1 MDPRRPVDD
10 YQLPWRSFADFFLS
24 RPADGTPFLTA
35 LDHEAGTRRTWDS
48 SQWRRQVLAT
58 ARWLRNQGVQPGDAV
73 ATLAGNSAEAL
84 AAAYGC
90 WVLGACCVPLN
101 PADPTTRQAYAVT
114 DAGAALLLHSAHHA
128 ERAAELA
135 AAAPVKLHQTDGLLS
150 TGPADTAT
158 EEDGGDLGV
167 DLSSPALR
175 VYTSGTTGDP
185 KGVVLPAAS
194 LLIDVD
200 ALARTFG
207 WDHQTRVIT
216 VLPIHHV
223 NGLVISSLLPWRTGS
238 STVLCDRFRSDRFW
252 ADVAAERAAVCSMVP
267 TLLEFLL
274 AADGDRPETFT
285 EVYCGAG
292 PLLVET
298 VLDFEDRFQVPVRH
312 LYGLSET
319 TCVAT
324 VMPSLPDVERRHW
337 HRAHDFPSIGPAVP
351 HTEVAILDATGSKVV
366 DPGIR
371 GEIAI
376 RGATLMTGYAGYPA
390 ETATAFDGGWFHSG
404 DEGFWQP
411 APDAAGT
418 PYFFVTGRLK
428 ELIIR
433 GGVNV
438 SPYEIDT
445 VLRTHRAVRYGLA
458 VPFDNRFY
466 GDEIAAYV
474 VPSEPVT
481 EEEILAHC
489 ARHLD
494 HSRRPKVVLFGED
507 IPYTATGKAKRLEL
521 KRRLAPQLAQYRDVP
536 FRKSE
541 PSGRHAR

>member
-1 MDPRRPVDD
+1 MNPRRAVDD
-10 YQLPWRSFADFFLS
+10 YQLPWRTFAELFLS
-24 RPADGTPFLTA
+24 RPDDGTVFLTA
-35 LDHEAGTRRTWDS
+35 LDHEAGTRRTWTAGE
-48 SQWRRQVLAT
+48 WRRQVLAT
-58 ARWLRNQGVQPGDAV
+58 ARWLQDHGVQPGDAV
-73 ATLAGNSAEAL
+73 ATLAGNTAEAL

-101 PADPTTRQAYAVT
+101 PADPTARQAYAVT
-114 DAGAALLLHSAHHA
+114 DAGAALLLHSAQHA

-135 AAAPVKLHQTDGLLS
+135 ASAPVKLHRTDAL
-150 TGPADTAT
+150 PAYDRAGT
-158 EEDGGDLGV
+158 EEDGDDFGV

-185 KGVVLPAAS
+185 KGVVLTAAS
-194 LLIDVD
+194 LLTDCD
-200 ALARTFG
+200 GLARAFG
-207 WDHQTRVIT
+207 WDERTRVIT

-223 NGLVISSLLPWRTGS
+223 NGLVISSLLPWLSGS

-252 ADVAAERAAVCSMVP
+252 ADVASEGATVCSMVP

-274 AADGDRPETFT
+274 AADGERPETLT

-298 VLDFEDRFQVPVRH
+298 VLDFEDRFGVPVRH

-324 VMPSLPDVERRHW
+324 VMPPLPATQRRQW

-351 HTEVAILDATGSKVV
+351 HTEVAVLDAAGNPAEAGV
-366 DPGIR
+366 R
-371 GEIAI
+371 GEIVI
-376 RGATLMTGYAGYPA
+376 RGATLMTGYAGRPA
-390 ETATAFDGGWFHSG
+390 ETSAAFEGGWFHSG

-411 APDAAGT
+411 APDGT

-433 GGVNV
+433 GGVNI

-445 VLRTHRAVRYGLA
+445 VLRSHRAVRYGLA

-521 KRRLAPQLAQYRDVP
+521 KRRLAPELAQYRDVP
-536 FRKSE
+536 FRKSTAL
-541 PSGRHAR
+541 GRPRP

>member
-1 MDPRRPVDD
+1 MNPRSAIDD
-10 YQLPWRSFADFFLS
+10 YQLPWRTFAEFFLS

-35 LDHEAGTRRTWDS
+35 LDHEAGIRRTWDS
-48 SQWRRQVLAT
+48 GQWRRQVLAT
-58 ARWLRNQGVQPGDAV
+58 ARWLRVQGVDPGDAV
-73 ATLAGNSAEAL
+73 ATLAGNTAEAL
-84 AAAYGC
+84 AAAYAC

-101 PADPTTRQAYAVT
+101 PGDSTTRQRYAVT

-135 AAAPVKLHQTDGLLS
+135 AAAPVKLQQTDGLLDQE
-150 TGPADTAT
+150 TGDAA
-158 EEDGGDLGV
+158 EDGGDFGV

-185 KGVVLPAAS
+185 KGVVIPGTS
-194 LLIDVD
+194 LLTDVA
-200 ALARTFG
+200 ALAQAFG
-207 WDHQTRVIT
+207 WDDRTRVIT

-223 NGLVISSLLPWRTGS
+223 NGLVISSLLPWLTGS

-252 ADVAAERAAVCSMVP
+252 ADAAAEQATVCSMVP

-274 AADGDRPETFT
+274 AADGERPATFT
-285 EVYCGAG
+285 EIYCGAG

-298 VLDFEDRFQVPVRH
+298 VLDFEDRFGVPVRH

-324 VMPSLPDVERRHW
+324 VMPPLPATERRQW

-351 HTEVAILDATGSKVV
+351 HTEVAVLDPAGNPADAGV
-366 DPGIR
+366 R

-376 RGATLMTGYAGYPA
+376 RGATLMTGYAGRPA
-390 ETATAFDGGWFHSG
+390 ETAAAFDGGWFHSG

-411 APDAAGT
+411 APDGT
-418 PYFFVTGRLK
+418 AYFFVTGRLK

-433 GGVNV
+433 GGVNI

-445 VLRTHRAVRYGLA
+445 VLRSHRAVRYGLA

-474 VPSEPVT
+474 VAAEPVT

-536 FRKSE
+536 FRKSTAL
-541 PSGRHAR
+541 GRPRP